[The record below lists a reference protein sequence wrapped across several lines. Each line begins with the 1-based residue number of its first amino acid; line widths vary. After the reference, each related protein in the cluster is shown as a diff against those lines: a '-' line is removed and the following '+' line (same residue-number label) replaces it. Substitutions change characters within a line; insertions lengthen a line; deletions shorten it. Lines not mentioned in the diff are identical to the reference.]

1 MDLAGSSS
9 VSAMSRSAP
18 TIWSVVQAGGELGEL
33 VNEQSQAEEERFAE
47 APSRSNSGA
56 REEGKRMSSRS
67 SLGARKER
75 EAVGEEQLRRHRRG
89 GGEAANECRGVG
101 GHAGGHWTGTYKC
114 VRFSSPRSDL
124 APLSPTCG
132 HGRSTPHHHH
142 HSSSSLPPLLLKP
155 HRHPSRLPPS
165 VPTPLSM
172 AAITTTATAAAAA
185 SSSFLRRRPGARPLA
200 TAGSLRACPGHCHHR
215 YRLSCRATEVSGAET
230 SAAPPAETTGGGGG
244 ASWVPVVPL
253 AALPRGERRVIVQD
267 GEEILLLWYKDQV
280 FAIENRSPAEG
291 AYTEGL
297 LNAKLTQDGCIVCPS
312 TDSTFDLRTGEIK
325 EWYPKNPVL
334 RALTPALRKLF
345 TYRVKT
351 DEQNIYISISG
362 ADSVGSAEII
372 FSGKAQPGVTASDV
386 NVQEVR
392 MIVDED
398 VGGFGFT
405 SANELIN
412 GKAAIIGFLLLI
424 DFELLTGKGLL
435 KGTGFLDFIY
445 AVSGAFN

>member
-1 MDLAGSSS
+1 
-9 VSAMSRSAP
+9 
-18 TIWSVVQAGGELGEL
+18 
-33 VNEQSQAEEERFAE
+33 
-47 APSRSNSGA
+47 
-56 REEGKRMSSRS
+56 
-67 SLGARKER
+67 
-75 EAVGEEQLRRHRRG
+75 
-89 GGEAANECRGVG
+89 
-101 GHAGGHWTGTYKC
+101 
-114 VRFSSPRSDL
+114 
-124 APLSPTCG
+124 
-132 HGRSTPHHHH
+132 
-142 HSSSSLPPLLLKP
+142 
-155 HRHPSRLPPS
+155 
-165 VPTPLSM
+165 M
-172 AAITTTATAAAAA
+172 ASITTATAT
-185 SSSFLRRRPGARPLA
+185 SSSPFLLRRRPAPRAAHCPPLA
-200 TAGSLRACPGHCHHR
+200 AVSLRAR
-215 YRLSCRATEVSGAET
+215 RLACQAAEVSGAEP
-230 SAAPPAETTGGGGG
+230 SAAPAEEEPAAGGGGG
-244 ASWVPVVPL
+244 GGGGGGSSWVPVVPL

-280 FAIENRSPAEG
+280 FAVENRSPAEG

-297 LNAKLTQDGCIVCPS
+297 LNAKLTQEDGCIVCPS

-345 TYRVKT
+345 VYRVKT
-351 DEQNIYISISG
+351 DDQNIYISISG
-362 ADSVGSAEII
+362 ADAAASAEIL

-405 SANELIN
+405 RVNELIN

-424 DFELLTGKGLL
+424 DFELLTGKGFL

>member
-1 MDLAGSSS
+1 
-9 VSAMSRSAP
+9 
-18 TIWSVVQAGGELGEL
+18 
-33 VNEQSQAEEERFAE
+33 
-47 APSRSNSGA
+47 
-56 REEGKRMSSRS
+56 
-67 SLGARKER
+67 
-75 EAVGEEQLRRHRRG
+75 
-89 GGEAANECRGVG
+89 
-101 GHAGGHWTGTYKC
+101 
-114 VRFSSPRSDL
+114 
-124 APLSPTCG
+124 
-132 HGRSTPHHHH
+132 
-142 HSSSSLPPLLLKP
+142 
-155 HRHPSRLPPS
+155 
-165 VPTPLSM
+165 M
-172 AAITTTATAAAAA
+172 AAITTASAT
-185 SSSFLRRRPGARPLA
+185 SSSTFLQRRPTPRARFPLVV
-200 TAGSLRACPGHCHHR
+200 SLRAPSPHGR
-215 YRLSCRATEVSGAET
+215 PTRLACRAAEVSGAEP
-230 SAAPPAETTGGGGG
+230 SAPPQAGG

-280 FAIENRSPAEG
+280 YAVENRSPAEG

-334 RALTPALRKLF
+334 RALTPALRKLYV
-345 TYRVKT
+345 YRVKT
-351 DEQNIYISISG
+351 DDENIYISISG
-362 ADSVGSAEII
+362 ANSVGTAEIV

-405 SANELIN
+405 SMNELIN

-424 DFELLTGKGLL
+424 DFELLTGKGFL

-445 AVSGAFN
+445 SVSGVLNS

>member
-1 MDLAGSSS
+1 
-9 VSAMSRSAP
+9 
-18 TIWSVVQAGGELGEL
+18 
-33 VNEQSQAEEERFAE
+33 
-47 APSRSNSGA
+47 
-56 REEGKRMSSRS
+56 
-67 SLGARKER
+67 
-75 EAVGEEQLRRHRRG
+75 
-89 GGEAANECRGVG
+89 
-101 GHAGGHWTGTYKC
+101 
-114 VRFSSPRSDL
+114 
-124 APLSPTCG
+124 
-132 HGRSTPHHHH
+132 
-142 HSSSSLPPLLLKP
+142 
-155 HRHPSRLPPS
+155 
-165 VPTPLSM
+165 M
-172 AAITTTATAAAAA
+172 AAITTTGTAAAAAA
-185 SSSFLRRRPGARPLA
+185 SSSFLRRRTGAA
-200 TAGSLRACPGHCHHR
+200 AAVSIRACHHR
-215 YRLSCRATEVSGAET
+215 YRLACRAAEVSGAEP
-230 SAAPPAETTGGGGG
+230 SAAPAAAGAAGGG

-351 DEQNIYISISG
+351 DDENIYINISG
-362 ADSVGSAEII
+362 AESTGSAEII

-386 NVQEVR
+386 NVEEVR

-405 SANELIN
+405 SSNELIN